1 MAPGGVPVF
10 SALRGVNGPVKN
22 APMHLC
28 KHLARIFAFLLIAII
43 CYSPF
48 GSNWINNPSPSWD
61 ANRTA
66 DSWDTDQWSWD
77 VVDCIYFAMVTMTTV
92 GYGDMPSLRQEMR
105 LFTMVFGFLGVVFV
119 ASSIN
124 AIADAF
130 SEMGRKNFISRQRV
144 LLQEAKMAT
153 EIVRTEIATP
163 KPPSGAV
170 DAPPSPPPSPPKIA
184 PAPEDEEEDDP
195 MDMGSKVRTQSPS
208 AAMEPGDAPRHSDI
222 SVVQMEPSPP
232 KYGLSAPPAA
242 AVSSTSVPVAATP
255 TSKRKSREGRPSKD
269 PKEPHTP
276 QPARTGGPPSDD
288 GSSGAWRL
296 PSRKTVLRVLKAFR
310 LTALYFALC
319 ILLGE
324 VENSQIDGCGFGV
337 GWTCLSPYSCETWR
351 AGSWPDDPPGVD
363 RSYCWTWIDQIY
375 YAVITFC
382 TIGFGD
388 VTPHSK
394 AGKLLGAVLVA
405 FGVFCFTTLLAEL
418 VEFKNSQRLGADKTL
433 AQRLEELREVILQD
447 NDGTV
452 SPEEYIIFN
461 LKKMGKVD
469 DELLL
474 LLRDQFNTLDA
485 DGSGELDE
493 SDINML
499 SSAAAK
505 VEAVKR
511 EQQRLAPAA

>member
-1 MAPGGVPVF
+1 MDLPQPVRLLHCTPL
-10 SALRGVNGPVKN
+10 STARTLPALPPIGSPPTSRCSHPRCLRCLRLHASCAHPHGNRLATCPPRALR
-22 APMHLC
+22 
-28 KHLARIFAFLLIAII
+28 
-43 CYSPF
+43 S
-48 GSNWINNPSPSWD
+48 
-61 ANRTA
+61 
-66 DSWDTDQWSWD
+66 
-77 VVDCIYFAMVTMTTV
+77 
-92 GYGDMPSLRQEMR
+92 
-105 LFTMVFGFLGVVFV
+105 
-119 ASSIN
+119 
-124 AIADAF
+124 
-130 SEMGRKNFISRQRV
+130 
-144 LLQEAKMAT
+144 
-153 EIVRTEIATP
+153 
-163 KPPSGAV
+163 
-170 DAPPSPPPSPPKIA
+170 
-184 PAPEDEEEDDP
+184 
-195 MDMGSKVRTQSPS
+195 
-208 AAMEPGDAPRHSDI
+208 
-222 SVVQMEPSPP
+222 
-232 KYGLSAPPAA
+232 
-242 AVSSTSVPVAATP
+242 
-255 TSKRKSREGRPSKD
+255 
-269 PKEPHTP
+269 
-276 QPARTGGPPSDD
+276 
-288 GSSGAWRL
+288 
-296 PSRKTVLRVLKAFR
+296 
-310 LTALYFALC
+310 
-319 ILLGE
+319 
-324 VENSQIDGCGFGV
+324 
-337 GWTCLSPYSCETWR
+337 YSCETWR

-405 FGVFCFTTLLAEL
+405 FGVFCFTTLLAVCAARAAPHGRRPTPSSRAPPRQSHCPRPRPRRLRRMLVVSQEL